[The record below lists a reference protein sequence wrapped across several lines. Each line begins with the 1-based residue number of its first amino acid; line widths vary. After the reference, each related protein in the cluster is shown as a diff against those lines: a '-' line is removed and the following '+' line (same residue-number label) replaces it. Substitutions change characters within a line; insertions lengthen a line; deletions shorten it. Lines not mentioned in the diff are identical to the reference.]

1 MNIVADL
8 HTHTLAC
15 GHAYSTLTEVI
26 QEASDKG
33 LKAVGLTEHGPGYP
47 GSVKWAY
54 FNTYRDIP
62 RTFKD
67 TKILCGAEV
76 NIMDTS
82 GTIDFTLDQL
92 KKLDIVI
99 VSCHKECIVPGAD
112 LNEMMNVWEKIMQIP
127 TVDIIGHP
135 DNPIY
140 PVNADLL
147 AQMAAYYNKAIEI
160 NNSSPLARP
169 GSEDLCKQIIMAAKK
184 HNTYIIIGSDAHYH
198 KKIGQFDYAQ
208 DLISKYDIPEDLII
222 NTSLFKIEEFLNSHR

>member
-1 MNIVADL
+1 
-8 HTHTLAC
+8 
-15 GHAYSTLTEVI
+15 
-26 QEASDKG
+26 
-33 LKAVGLTEHGPGYP
+33 
-47 GSVKWAY
+47 
-54 FNTYRDIP
+54 
-62 RTFKD
+62 
-67 TKILCGAEV
+67 
-76 NIMDTS
+76 MDTS

-184 HNTYIIIGSDAHYH
+184 HNTYISIGSDAHYH